1 MMSHIVPFA
10 RRLLAPALLG
20 AALGLAAPAW
30 ADDGPGTAAVRRAN
44 ETVAALLQKKAE
56 AGSAAEKRLA
66 ADLRSQLKT
75 FLDIDELG
83 ERALGDHYQKLD
95 AAERKEYLALLR
107 ELVEGNYI
115 KVMRSNAKYDVRY
128 LNEAEQNGGRLVE
141 TELQIERS
149 GRPETVSVDYVL
161 RKQGESWRAYDL
173 VTDGV
178 GLVENYRAQF
188 NKIIAKEGV
197 AGLLDRMR
205 KKQNEQK
212 LDSSDKTAAK

>member
-1 MMSHIVPFA
+1 MMSHIFPLA
-10 RRLLAPALLG
+10 RRLLAPALLS

-30 ADDGPGTAAVRRAN
+30 AEEGPGTAAVRRAN

-83 ERALGDHYQKLD
+83 ERALGEHYQKLG
-95 AAERKEYLALLR
+95 AAERKEYLSLLR
-107 ELVEGNYI
+107 DLVEGNYI

-149 GRPETVSVDYVL
+149 GRPETMSVDYVL
-161 RKQGESWRAYDL
+161 RKEGESWRAYDL

-197 AGLLDRMR
+197 GGLLDRMR

-212 LDSSDKTAAK
+212 SDSTNKTAAN